1 MMKILKPDLSTD
13 IDLLLYSSKVQA
25 GFPSPAE
32 NHIEAKLDF
41 NKYLIDHP
49 AATFLTRVVGNSMIN
64 AGIYENDILVVDRSL
79 EATDNK
85 IVVAVVNN
93 ELTVKRL
100 KYING
105 KAFLVPENDE
115 YKSIA
120 IEPGGDSD
128 SIYIWGVVI
137 SVIRKL

>member
-1 MMKILKPDLSTD
+1 MKILKPDSSTN
-13 IDLLLYSSKVQA
+13 IELPLYSSKVQA

-32 NHIEAKLDF
+32 DHLEAKLDL

-100 KYING
+100 KYSNG

-115 YKSIA
+115 YKPIA
-120 IEPGGDSD
+120 IEQGGDSEGT
-128 SIYIWGVVI
+128 YIWGVVI
-137 SVIRKL
+137 SVIRKF